1 MAGSEVLFKDS
12 VYKDLR
18 RIPKTDLERI
28 LARIEQLGLDP
39 LPPGSLKLTG
49 AELCRVRQGATAGLS
64 ISDKR
69 ADLCLAFFLF

>member
-28 LARIEQLGLDP
+28 LARIEQLGLGP
-39 LPPGSLKLTG
+39 LPPGGLKLTG
-49 AELCRVRQGATAGLS
+49 AELCRVCQGNCR
-64 ISDKR
+64 IVYK
-69 ADLCLAFFLF
+69 